1 MGLLIHCWGD
11 PDVPHPPPC
20 STIFFCINSA
30 NTVRAQGVPIRTRGQ
45 GENNLHIFKPNPA
58 GGCFTHISP
67 GPRIGSPTVFVEGTN
82 VCRKTDALANAC
94 TTADTPIVNST
105 VFAG

>member
-11 PDVPHPPPC
+11 PDTPHPPPC
-20 STIFFCINSA
+20 STTFFCINSA

-45 GENNLHIFKPNPA
+45 GDNNEHIFLPTKD
-58 GGCFTHISP
+58 GCLTHDSP
-67 GPRIGSPTVFVEGTN
+67 GPRIGSPTVFVEGTS
-82 VCRKTDALANAC
+82 VCRKTDALANSC
-94 TTADTPIVNST
+94 TTAATPIVNST

>member
-45 GENNLHIFKPNPA
+45 GDNNEHIFLPTKD
-58 GGCFTHISP
+58 GCLTHDSP
-67 GPRIGSPTVFVEGTN
+67 GPRIGSPTVFVEGTS
-82 VCRKTDALANAC
+82 VCRKTDGLANGC

>member
-11 PDVPHPPPC
+11 PDTPHPPPC
-20 STIFFCINSA
+20 STTFFCINSA
-30 NTVRAQGVPIRTRGQ
+30 NTVRAQGVPIRTKGQ
-45 GENNLHIFKPNPA
+45 GENNLHIFIPSLE
-58 GGCFTHISP
+58 GCKSHISP
-67 GPRIGSPTVFVEGTN
+67 GPIIGSPTVFVEGTN

-94 TTADTPIVNST
+94 TTAATPVVNST

>member
-30 NTVRAQGVPIRTRGQ
+30 NTVRAQGVPIRTKGQ
-45 GENNLHIFKPNPA
+45 GENNLHIFIPSLS
-58 GGCFTHISP
+58 GCKSHISP
-67 GPRIGSPTVFVEGTN
+67 GPIIGSPTVFVEGTN

-94 TTADTPIVNST
+94 TTADLSLIHI
-105 VFAG
+105 

>member
-11 PDVPHPPPC
+11 PDTPHPPPC
-20 STIFFCINSA
+20 STTFFCINSA

-45 GENNLHIFKPNPA
+45 GDNNEHIFLPTKD
-58 GGCFTHISP
+58 GCLTHDSP
-67 GPRIGSPTVFVEGTN
+67 GPRIGSPTVFVEGTS
-82 VCRKTDALANAC
+82 VCRKTDGLANGC
-94 TTADTPIVNST
+94 TTAATPIVNST

>member
-11 PDVPHPPPC
+11 LDVPHPPPC
-20 STIFFCINSA
+20 KTEFYCIEAA

-45 GENNLHIFKPNPA
+45 GENNLHIFKFKDPV
-58 GGCFTHISP
+58 CLTHISP

-94 TTADTPIVNST
+94 TAADTPTVNST

>member
-11 PDVPHPPPC
+11 PDTPHPPPC
-20 STIFFCINSA
+20 STTFFCINSA

-45 GENNLHIFKPNPA
+45 GDNNEHIFLPTKD
-58 GGCFTHISP
+58 GCLTHSSP
-67 GPRIGSPTVFVEGTN
+67 GPRIGSPTVFVEGTS
-82 VCRKTDALANAC
+82 VCRKTDGLANGC
-94 TTADTPIVNST
+94 TTAATPVVNST

>member
-11 PDVPHPPPC
+11 PDTPHPPPC
-20 STIFFCINSA
+20 STTFFCINSA

-45 GENNLHIFKPNPA
+45 GDNNEHIFQPIPD
-58 GGCFTHISP
+58 GCLTHHSP
-67 GPRIGSPTVFVEGTN
+67 GPRIGSPTVFVEGTS
-82 VCRKTDALANAC
+82 VCRKTDGLANGC
-94 TTADTPIVNST
+94 TTAATPVLNST

>member
-11 PDVPHPPPC
+11 PDTPHPPPC
-20 STIFFCINSA
+20 STTFFCINSA

-45 GENNLHIFKPNPA
+45 GDNNEHIYLPTKD
-58 GGCFTHISP
+58 GCLTHDSP
-67 GPRIGSPTVFVEGTN
+67 GPRIGSPTVFVEGTS
-82 VCRKTDALANAC
+82 VCRKTDGLANGC
-94 TTADTPIVNST
+94 TTAATPVVNST

>member
-11 PDVPHPPPC
+11 PDTPHPPPC

-45 GENNLHIFKPNPA
+45 GDNNEHIFLPTKD
-58 GGCFTHISP
+58 GCLTHDSP
-67 GPRIGSPTVFVEGTN
+67 GPRIGSPTVFVEGTS
-82 VCRKTDALANAC
+82 VCRKTDGLANGC
-94 TTADTPIVNST
+94 TTAATPIVNST

>member
-11 PDVPHPPPC
+11 PDTPHPPPC
-20 STIFFCINSA
+20 STTFFCINSA

-45 GENNLHIFKPNPA
+45 GDNNEHIFLPTKD
-58 GGCFTHISP
+58 GCLTHHSP
-67 GPRIGSPTVFVEGTN
+67 GPRIGSPTVFVEGTS
-82 VCRKTDALANAC
+82 VCRKTDGLANGC
-94 TTADTPIVNST
+94 TTAATPVVNST